1 MISLISCIIYT
12 AHTETYH
19 IITCCYLWHPTW
31 SILGAHDWPWDSGY
45 AWLSQGTIPV
55 ISSMYFQFYSCCS
68 FIVLY
73 PSISPILLAQS
84 CRVNW
89 LPWVTSGFP
98 RHRWASGSEGSPL
111 RSGEEFSIQAQMDWL
126 KEKKHEPLQK
136 TRHPNHFDGN
146 LGEDSV
152 RMSPQSQPMF
162 MVPACSHGHL
172 SCKATTIA
180 KCHKIDHIWS
190 PFQTRKL
197 VPWSGRSLSM
207 TLNAHLPEALARQ
220 LGSETIALIGH
231 QGDPKVLVNFG
242 KSLEG
247 LTCGLHFIDF
257 HRGYWAYWGLAPPK
271 KNGCASPCLT
281 FQPRSAAKTY

>member
-1 MISLISCIIYT
+1 MGVRKRR
-12 AHTETYH
+12 
-19 IITCCYLWHPTW
+19 ITFEVWW
-31 SILGAHDWPWDSGY
+31 GILDP
-45 AWLSQGTIPV
+45 
-55 ISSMYFQFYSCCS
+55 SS
-68 FIVLY
+68 
-73 PSISPILLAQS
+73 
-84 CRVNW
+84 
-89 LPWVTSGFP
+89 
-98 RHRWASGSEGSPL
+98 
-111 RSGEEFSIQAQMDWL
+111 MDWL
-126 KEKKHEPLQK
+126 KGKKHEPLQK
-136 TRHPNHFDGN
+136 IRHPNHFDGN

-180 KCHKIDHIWS
+180 KCHKIDRIWS

-257 HRGYWAYWGLAPPK
+257 HRGYWAYWGLAPQK
-271 KNGCASPCLT
+271 KLDVPHHASPSSPGQQL
-281 FQPRSAAKTY
+281 RHAKTASCLVVLIALTALKHRNVTMSIGIIHEDLSFRRPTKKS